1 MITLYMK
8 PLLNCLAL
16 LLSFI
21 CFGQNEPALIQKIKD
36 KLERVNDYKAKGIMV
51 IDVPFINVPAS
62 DVTVYYKKPD
72 QFKIKKSDGI
82 SLLPKG
88 GVSININSLLAEKN
102 YTIVPAGNALIDKIQ
117 LKIIKLLPIV
127 EKSDIILTT
136 LFIDEKNLVIKR
148 AIVSTKDNGTYT
160 IDLGYGK
167 YLKEGLPDKVVFQFN
182 TKEYKIP
189 KGVTFEYEKGS
200 NKKGVAVKD
209 NDLGKVEISYNSYE
223 INKGIDSNL
232 FKQ

>member
-1 MITLYMK
+1 MK
-8 PLLNCLAL
+8 PLLSFFAL
-16 LLSFI
+16 LLSLI
-21 CFGQNEPALIQKIKD
+21 CCGQNETALIKKIKD
-36 KLERVNDYKAKGIMV
+36 KLDKVNDYKAKGKMV
-51 IDVPFINVPAS
+51 IDVSFINVPAS
-62 DVTVYYKKPD
+62 EVTVFYKKPD

-102 YTIVPAGNALIDKIQ
+102 YTIVPAGSAQIDKNQ
-117 LKIIKLLPIV
+117 LKIVKLLPLVAI
-127 EKSDIILTT
+127 SDIILTT

-167 YLKEGLPDKVVFQFN
+167 YLQEGLPDKVVFQFN

-189 KGVTFEYEKGS
+189 KGVTFEYEKGN
-200 NKKGVAVKD
+200 NKKGAALKD
-209 NDLGKVEISYNSYE
+209 NDLGKVEISYSSYE

-232 FKQ
+232 FNH

>member
-1 MITLYMK
+1 MKTLFSF
-8 PLLNCLAL
+8 LAL
-16 LLSFI
+16 LLALI
-21 CFGQNEPALIQKIKD
+21 CFGQNEPLLLKKIKD
-36 KLERVNDYKAKGIMV
+36 KLEKVNDYKAKGKMV
-51 IDVPFINVPAS
+51 IDVSFINVPAS
-62 DVTVYYKKPD
+62 DITVYYKKPD

-88 GVSININSLLAEKN
+88 GVSINVNSLLADKN
-102 YTIVPAGNALIDKIQ
+102 YTIVPAGTTVINKDQ
-117 LKIIKLLPIV
+117 VKIIKLLPVV

-148 AIVSTKDNGTYT
+148 AVVSTKDNGTYT

-189 KGVTFEYEKGS
+189 KGVTFEYEKGN
-200 NKKGVAVKD
+200 NKKGASLKN
-209 NDLGKVEISYNSYE
+209 NDMGKVEISYWSYE
-223 INKGIDSNL
+223 INKGIDGN
-232 FKQ
+232 FFN